1 MGTRGRETIQGWT
14 SSAWDNGV
22 GKAHDPEMGF
32 GSPVTSQA
40 ALGVIGKRVSQ
51 VPEDILCVLA
61 EHKRRFKV
69 RLSSGMVTC
78 VPSPS
83 RPRPIFAVADMH
95 EERARHGTSYFYDV

>member
-32 GSPVTSQA
+32 GSPVTNQA

-51 VPEDILCVLA
+51 VPEDIPVCLGRAETEIQSLTEFWNGDLCPLP
-61 EHKRRFKV
+61 
-69 RLSSGMVTC
+69 
-78 VPSPS
+78 VPSSP
-83 RPRPIFAVADMH
+83 H
-95 EERARHGTSYFYDV
+95 LCNG